1 MHLDWLQVVLTV
13 IENQVLVW
21 LGVGMSPLL
30 PALGAAA
37 NILHFYKQ
45 KLLAMYVFVPPKKA
59 YWAFA
64 WWGTGLYWW
73 AGLVYLRQWR
83 QVRREVPVR

>member
-1 MHLDWLQVVLTV
+1 M

-59 YWAFA
+59 YSASRTSTIA
-64 WWGTGLYWW
+64 HGIMLG
-73 AGLVYLRQWR
+73 A
-83 QVRREVPVR
+83 PPPPPPD